1 MYPRYGDVQQRC
13 CTVLGERRMR
23 KEGTDVGWR
32 LRADL
37 HHDGDPSGLPFGR
50 HPRCFGSVRSPSA
63 KATAPCWE
71 RREVSRSQVNAS
83 REEVLRSDR
92 LLVERDLVRVLVAC
106 GQGKPESAGRARKS
120 SQRDPH
126 RRCHAN
132 DACAWCRKGGNA
144 PPSPVAHAL
153 SLRDTQGEF
162 PPFVHAGSSVGRRFP
177 SLRVRT
183 VRKGAGPSDGVR
195 LPTRSKPSKGVAL
208 VGM

>member
-1 MYPRYGDVQQRC
+1 MTETRAACRSGVTHAASVACGVSAR
-13 CTVLGERRMR
+13 
-23 KEGTDVGWR
+23 R
-32 LRADL
+32 LRPRA
-37 HHDGDPSGLPFGR
+37 GSAGR
-50 HPRCFGSVRSPSA
+50 
-63 KATAPCWE
+63 
-71 RREVSRSQVNAS
+71 SRDTQVNAS

-92 LLVERDLVRVLVAC
+92 PLVERDLIRVLVAC

-208 VGM
+208 VGMWTASESPSGGDDGSPETQRTPCPLPGCNRPGTYAAE

>member
-1 MYPRYGDVQQRC
+1 LAGAFEPIFTM
-13 CTVLGERRMR
+13 TE
-23 KEGTDVGWR
+23 T
-32 LRADL
+32 RAACR
-37 HHDGDPSGLPFGR
+37 SGVT
-50 HPRCFGSVRSPSA
+50 HA
-63 KATAPCWE
+63 
-71 RREVSRSQVNAS
+71 AS
-83 REEVLRSDR
+83 
-92 LLVERDLVRVLVAC
+92 VAC
-106 GQGKPESAGRARKS
+106 GVPARRLRPRAGSAGRSRDRKSMRLARRSCGPIDLWSSVTWFECWWPAARGNPESAGRARKS